1 MSNLLYDHTTGKPTG
16 DQSSSEDGGSDS
28 DNDDSKNN
36 LNKETDF
43 IPTHFNHD
51 NLLPKPPTQPQPTQK
66 WVKTYCEGRIEA
78 VLERSG
84 SAKARANTDNMS
96 DIFKEAMEEVAAE
109 ARNEEQQ
116 QTVSFI
122 HAPEILGH
130 HLHVS
135 TGNSSHDKSLFDS
148 SEASELWAEPA
159 IPPSHLEDE
168 SNGGHTADESE
179 SGCTV
184 AEEINNSVQMK
195 WAEAAIHPVLLGTR
209 K

>member
-1 MSNLLYDHTTGKPTG
+1 
-16 DQSSSEDGGSDS
+16 
-28 DNDDSKNN
+28 
-36 LNKETDF
+36 
-43 IPTHFNHD
+43 
-51 NLLPKPPTQPQPTQK
+51 
-66 WVKTYCEGRIEA
+66 
-78 VLERSG
+78 
-84 SAKARANTDNMS
+84 MS

-179 SGCTV
+179 SGDTV
-184 AEEINNSVQMK
+184 GEETNNSVQVK
-195 WAEAAIHPVLLGTR
+195 WAETAIPPSYLERESEVQWAEAAIPPSYLERESEAPSWNNSWTAPATPMQLSVTKNMKALTISPISSDAQELAWDPD
-209 K
+209 